1 MGVTTALT
9 MGGPGALLWMCV
21 SAIFGMMTLSLIHI
35 FAVDGKRRED
45 GSGWNVYVAGGRE
58 DTGLDLLEWVQEGV
72 RLGAGEI
79 LLTSMDADGTKQGFD
94 IELCKAVHEL
104 VDVPVIASGGCG
116 TLEHFAQVF
125 EEDASDAALAASMF
139 HYKEVTIPE
148 VKAYV
153 KEKGI
158 AVRL

>member
-1 MGVTTALT
+1 MKHKNIRTWKAD
-9 MGGPGALLWMCV
+9 A
-21 SAIFGMMTLSLIHI
+21 
-35 FAVDGKRRED
+35 KRNMEPQFLQRC
-45 GSGWNVYVAGGRE
+45 
-58 DTGLDLLEWVQEGV
+58 L
-72 RLGAGEI
+72 
-79 LLTSMDADGTKQGFD
+79 
-94 IELCKAVHEL
+94 
-104 VDVPVIASGGCG
+104 
-116 TLEHFAQVF
+116 LEHFAQVF

>member
-1 MGVTTALT
+1 MESQFLQRC
-9 MGGPGALLWMCV
+9 L
-21 SAIFGMMTLSLIHI
+21 
-35 FAVDGKRRED
+35 
-45 GSGWNVYVAGGRE
+45 
-58 DTGLDLLEWVQEGV
+58 
-72 RLGAGEI
+72 
-79 LLTSMDADGTKQGFD
+79 
-94 IELCKAVHEL
+94 
-104 VDVPVIASGGCG
+104 
-116 TLEHFAQVF
+116 LEHFAQVF

>member
-1 MGVTTALT
+1 M
-9 MGGPGALLWMCV
+9 
-21 SAIFGMMTLSLIHI
+21 
-35 FAVDGKRRED
+35 
-45 GSGWNVYVAGGRE
+45 
-58 DTGLDLLEWVQEGV
+58 
-72 RLGAGEI
+72 
-79 LLTSMDADGTKQGFD
+79 
-94 IELCKAVHEL
+94 
-104 VDVPVIASGGCG
+104 IASGGCW

-148 VKAYV
+148 VKEYL

>member
-1 MGVTTALT
+1 M
-9 MGGPGALLWMCV
+9 
-21 SAIFGMMTLSLIHI
+21 
-35 FAVDGKRRED
+35 
-45 GSGWNVYVAGGRE
+45 
-58 DTGLDLLEWVQEGV
+58 
-72 RLGAGEI
+72 
-79 LLTSMDADGTKQGFD
+79 
-94 IELCKAVHEL
+94 HEL
-104 VDVPVIASGGCG
+104 VDVPGIASGGCG

>member
-1 MGVTTALT
+1 MELT
-9 MGGPGALLWMCV
+9 HFDEQGNAWM
-21 SAIFGMMTLSLIHI
+21 
-35 FAVDGKRRED
+35 
-45 GSGWNVYVAGGRE
+45 
-58 DTGLDLLEWVQEGV
+58 
-72 RLGAGEI
+72 
-79 LLTSMDADGTKQGFD
+79 
-94 IELCKAVHEL
+94 
-104 VDVPVIASGGCG
+104 VDVSVIASGGCG